1 MTEHGTAAPVGYVGL
16 VTRIVAAA
24 LDVVVVN
31 LIVVLVG
38 GVLNLIATLLGDT
51 SGLTNLEAIA
61 GGVVWW
67 LWIVA
72 YFVTFWTL
80 TGQTLGNRI
89 MGIRVENAA
98 GGPIRLRQAL
108 RRFAGAVLAAIPL
121 GAGFLLV
128 LVDDRRRGLQD
139 RIGQT
144 VVRWHTSEEAYEPA
158 EPGRPPVSA
167 SGSALSA
174 PAPAPGLD
182 RAPAPS
188 GIEPRPTA

>member
-1 MTEHGTAAPVGYVGL
+1 VGYVGL
-16 VTRIVAAA
+16 VTRIVAFG

-31 LIVVLVG
+31 LVVVLVG
-38 GVLNLIATLLGDT
+38 GVLNLIATLVGDK
-51 SGLTNLEAIA
+51 SGLTSIEAIL

-98 GGPIRLRQAL
+98 GGAIRLRQAL
-108 RRFAGAVLAAIPL
+108 RRFAGSVLAAIPF

-128 LVDDRRRGLQD
+128 LFDDRRRGLQD
-139 RIGQT
+139 RIGGT
-144 VVRWHTSEEAYEPA
+144 VVRWHAAEAY
-158 EPGRPPVSA
+158 GRPEPSAVSVPASA
-167 SGSALSA
+167 SAPLSA
-174 PAPAPGLD
+174 A
-182 RAPAPS
+182 APAPS
-188 GIEPRPTA
+188 PVPPGIETRPTA